1 MPASPRPDQTNVLAG
16 CDEDAAIGQER
27 TGRQEMV
34 VESIAAMKDLEAA
47 VHSRRSAYST
57 W

>member
-34 VESIAAMKDLEAA
+34 VESIAAMKDL
-47 VHSRRSAYST
+47 
-57 W
+57 